1 MLPYKTGTVDITTGL
16 PNVVGTGTAFLANV
30 RPGDLLTIDYQH
42 WYPIAQVI
50 DDANLILDIN
60 YPDETI
66 EGQSYSISRISSN
79 WGMNSN
85 IEAELVALIDD
96 FQTRL
101 DEDWKGIKGDKGDVA
116 FRICGYYSAT
126 HTYVPGDIV
135 SKNSKAWICILLT
148 TGNDPEELASAYWTE
163 LRIVQTT
170 STEGDPT

>member
-16 PNVVGTGTAFLANV
+16 PNVVGAGTAFLANV

-42 WYPIAQVI
+42 WYPVAQII
-50 DDANLILDIN
+50 DDTNLILDLD
-60 YPDETI
+60 YPGETTT
-66 EGQSYSISRISSN
+66 EQGYSVSRISSN